1 LSTKK
6 HPNPIIQK
14 LIDRAREC
22 GTSDP
27 IIETLVQDWE
37 RETPEAIER
46 VVRENMGLAPEGSK
60 PSPMADFIR
69 EALNPPAPPAP
80 ANESVEDHVRREMK
94 LQRIKPDSESGK
106 S

>member
-60 PSPMADFIR
+60 PSKSPLDEFIR
-69 EALNPPAPPAP
+69 ETLNPPGPPA
-80 ANESVEDHVRREMK
+80 
-94 LQRIKPDSESGK
+94 
-106 S
+106 